1 MERLQQITKTRG
13 ADKYE
18 NIPKNSVGMMHKSI
32 KKRSWNSTKKMLKNK
47 CQQIKKYSKN
57 DPKSVPK
64 DEGIS
69 GVAPLGA
76 PLVALT
82 AFGHQ
87 MLPPRA
93 PKVPPM
99 IEKSTKND
107 LKEPPDCEKELP
119 NSSLL
124 GTWPGGL
131 REALTICMINA
142 IGCWTG
148 AHNFLRQGAVTL
160 AWCRQHFAHCA

>member
-1 MERLQQITKTRG
+1 MT
-13 ADKYE
+13 
-18 NIPKNSVGMMHKSI
+18 
-32 KKRSWNSTKKMLKNK
+32 
-47 CQQIKKYSKN
+47 
-57 DPKSVPK
+57 PKSVPK
-64 DEGIS
+64 DEVIS

-107 LKEPPDCEKELP
+107 LTEPPDCEKELP
-119 NSSLL
+119 NSSFL

-131 REALTICMINA
+131 REALSIKIND
-142 IGCWTG
+142 
-148 AHNFLRQGAVTL
+148 V
-160 AWCRQHFAHCA
+160 